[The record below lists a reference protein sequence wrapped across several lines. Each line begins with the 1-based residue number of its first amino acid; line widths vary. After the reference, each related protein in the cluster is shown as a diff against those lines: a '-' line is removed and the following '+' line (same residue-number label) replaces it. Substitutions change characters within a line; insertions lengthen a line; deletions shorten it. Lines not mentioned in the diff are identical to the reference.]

1 MVKQLLESVDTM
13 YDFRRSG
20 LYKHMKF
27 RNVDNSRLDTVKVKL
42 MEGFRDGQKF
52 DYMTGY
58 EPWEKLLN

>member
-1 MVKQLLESVDTM
+1 
-13 YDFRRSG
+13 
-20 LYKHMKF
+20 MKF

>member
-1 MVKQLLESVDTM
+1 
-13 YDFRRSG
+13 
-20 LYKHMKF
+20 MKF

-42 MEGFRDGQKF
+42 MEGFRDGQEF